1 MAGKRKNSA
10 DVLEGKTVGQLLV
23 EGFEG
28 AAKDMKAGKKIKA
41 KAFPRRQ
48 PGVMNKLE
56 ERFWDMV
63 RDCICNAAGFEI
75 KPDYLVLPDEIRY
88 EATTLKLAKDLRY
101 TPDFQ
106 IIDVNGHIWF
116 FETKGFWR
124 DDARAKI
131 KMTAE
136 KFQEYRFVSASWT
149 KKDGWKFEEF

>member
-1 MAGKRKNSA
+1 MPG
-10 DVLEGKTVGQLLV
+10 
-23 EGFEG
+23 
-28 AAKDMKAGKKIKA
+28 KIKA

-56 ERFWDMV
+56 ERFWFLVSDLISSGQV
-63 RDCICNAAGFEI
+63 LFYNDENAEL
-75 KPDYLVLPDEIRY
+75 KPSQIRY

-106 IIDVNGHIWF
+106 IIDSEGYIWF

-131 KMTAE
+131 KMAAE
-136 KFQEYRFVSASWT
+136 KFQEYRFVSASW
-149 KKDGWKFEEF
+149 KKSTGWTFEEF

>member
-1 MAGKRKNSA
+1 MPG
-10 DVLEGKTVGQLLV
+10 
-23 EGFEG
+23 
-28 AAKDMKAGKKIKA
+28 KIKA

-56 ERFWDMV
+56 ERFWDEVQHSISMPEV
-63 RDCICNAAGFEI
+63 FHGMMWPVEC
-75 KPDYLVLPDEIRY
+75 RY
-88 EATTLKLAKDLRY
+88 ECTTLKLAKDLRY

-106 IIDVNGHIWF
+106 IIDSEGHIWF

-131 KMTAE
+131 KMAAE

-149 KKDGWKFEEF
+149 KRDGWKFEEF

>member
-1 MAGKRKNSA
+1 MPG
-10 DVLEGKTVGQLLV
+10 
-23 EGFEG
+23 
-28 AAKDMKAGKKIKA
+28 KIKA

-56 ERFWDMV
+56 QRFWEMV
-63 RDCICNAAGFEI
+63 QESIEEEDFIDLGGRGLSPLEC
-75 KPDYLVLPDEIRY
+75 RY
-88 EATTLKLAKDLRY
+88 ECTTLKLAKDLRY

-106 IIDVNGHIWF
+106 IISRDGHIWF

-131 KMTAE
+131 KMAAE